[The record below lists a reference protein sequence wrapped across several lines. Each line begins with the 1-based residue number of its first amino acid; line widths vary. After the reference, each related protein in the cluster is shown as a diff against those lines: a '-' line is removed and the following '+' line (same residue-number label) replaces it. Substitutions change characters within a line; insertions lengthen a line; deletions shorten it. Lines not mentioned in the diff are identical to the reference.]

1 MRVRKQLSRLKKSLY
16 SLAVNPAMSKF
27 IVAIVKGSPVEFML
41 DTGAAV
47 SLVREDVWDRLGGA
61 SAFGLSPWRGRH
73 LVGVEGSTVP
83 VCGVTTLDFHLAD
96 QAFSAD
102 LVVVDSLKVESILGL
117 DFLEKHEGIIDLCKM
132 VLQLEGVSVQLQH
145 HADNSNSSDMLAN
158 EVSVSLIETVKI
170 PAYSEIQT
178 MAYISSTLKG
188 VWLVEGSRPDIP
200 IIVAGAMVT
209 PSIGEPLGSIPVLMC
224 NPLPTETVVHKGTRI
239 ARATRLQD
247 ESVLAPVT
255 DAMSQEK
262 KIPKVSESKSKLLW
276 EMLQNCAADLGKDE
290 MEMLYHVLMAYA
302 DVFAESNDELGRT
315 NMVKQSVDT
324 GSNPPIR

>member
-1 MRVRKQLSRLKKSLY
+1 M
-16 SLAVNPAMSKF
+16 
-27 IVAIVKGSPVEFML
+27 
-41 DTGAAV
+41 
-47 SLVREDVWDRLGGA
+47 
-61 SAFGLSPWRGRH
+61 
-73 LVGVEGSTVP
+73 
-83 VCGVTTLDFHLAD
+83 CGVTTLDFRLAD
-96 QAFSAD
+96 QALLAD
-102 LVVVDSLKVESILGL
+102 QLVVVDSIKVESILGL
-117 DFLEKHEGIIDLCKM
+117 SFLEKHEGIINISKM
-132 VLQLEGVSVQLQH
+132 LLQLEGVSQH
-145 HADNSNSSDMLAN
+145 HADSSNSSDMLAN
-158 EVSVSLIETVKI
+158 EVSVSFIETVKI

-178 MAYISSTLKG
+178 MAYTSSTCKG

-209 PSIGEPLGSIPVLMC
+209 SSIGEPLGSIPVLMC
-224 NPLPTETVVHKGTRI
+224 NPLPTETVIRKGTRI

-262 KIPKVSESKSKLLW
+262 KIPNVSESKSKLLW
-276 EMLQNCAADLGKDE
+276 EMVQNCAADLSMEE

-324 GSNPPIR
+324 GSNPPIHQQFRRMPPFQRK

>member
-1 MRVRKQLSRLKKSLY
+1 MVHVNKSLY

-47 SLVREDVWDRLGGA
+47 SLVRKDVWDRLGGA
-61 SAFGLSPWRGRH
+61 SRFGLSPWRGRH

-96 QAFSAD
+96 QAFSVD

-117 DFLEKHEGIIDLCKM
+117 DFLEKYHGIIDLSKM
-132 VLQLEGVSVQLQH
+132 VLQLEGVSIQLQH
-145 HADNSNSSDMLAN
+145 HADSSNSSDMLAN

-178 MAYISSTLKG
+178 MAYTSSTCKG

-200 IIVAGAMVT
+200 IIVAGAVVT

-239 ARATRLQD
+239 ARATR
-247 ESVLAPVT
+247 
-255 DAMSQEK
+255 
-262 KIPKVSESKSKLLW
+262 
-276 EMLQNCAADLGKDE
+276 C
-290 MEMLYHVLMAYA
+290 
-302 DVFAESNDELGRT
+302 RT
-315 NMVKQSVDT
+315 NCCWHL
-324 GSNPPIR
+324 